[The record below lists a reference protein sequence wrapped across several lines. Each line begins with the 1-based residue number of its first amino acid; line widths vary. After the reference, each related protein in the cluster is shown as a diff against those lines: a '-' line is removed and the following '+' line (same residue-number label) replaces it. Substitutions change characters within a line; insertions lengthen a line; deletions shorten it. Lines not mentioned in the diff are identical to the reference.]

1 MWLLE
6 LFPDSALLY
15 VINSILVLGIL
26 LTVLGFFVLNKLLL
40 WFPPL
45 ANFYKAIQIFG
56 IVLLVAGVYLKG
68 GYSTEIEWRGRVAEL
83 EKKLKI
89 AEQKSK
95 EVTTDVQNRVETK
108 VKVIKEK
115 GKTIYVD
122 RPVIQD
128 FDKTCPIPREVID
141 IHNEAVDMNL
151 IVEKKLQGDKK

>member
-1 MWLLE
+1 MWLLQ
-6 LFPDSALLY
+6 LLPDSALLY
-15 VINSILVLGIL
+15 IINSILVLGIL

-68 GYSTEIEWRGRVAEL
+68 GYSTEMEWRGRVAEL
-83 EKKLKI
+83 EKKLQV
-89 AEQKSK
+89 AEEKSK
-95 EVTTDVQNRVETK
+95 NVTTDVQERVVTE
-108 VKVIKEK
+108 VKVIKER

-122 RPVIQD
+122 RPVIQE

>member
-56 IVLLVAGVYLKG
+56 IALLVAGVYLKG
-68 GYSTEIEWRGRVAEL
+68 GYSTEMEWRGRVAEL
-83 EKKLKI
+83 EKKLQV
-89 AEQKSK
+89 AEEKSK
-95 EVTTDVQNRVETK
+95 NVTTDVQERVVTE
-108 VKVIKEK
+108 VKVIKER

-122 RPVIQD
+122 RPVIQE

>member
-1 MWLLE
+1 MFVLHLL
-6 LFPDSALLY
+6 PDSMLLF

-83 EKKLKI
+83 EKKLQI

>member
-1 MWLLE
+1 MFVLHLL
-6 LFPDSALLY
+6 PDSALLY

-83 EKKLKI
+83 EKKLQI

>member
-83 EKKLKI
+83 EKKLQI

>member
-26 LTVLGFFVLNKLLL
+26 LTVLGFFALNRLLL

-83 EKKLKI
+83 EKKLEI

>member
-1 MWLLE
+1 MWLLQ
-6 LFPDSALLY
+6 LLPDSALLY
-15 VINSILVLGIL
+15 IINSILVLGIL

-56 IVLLVAGVYLKG
+56 IALLVAGVYLKG
-68 GYSTEIEWRGRVAEL
+68 GYSTEMEWRGRVAEL
-83 EKKLKI
+83 EKKLQV
-89 AEQKSK
+89 AEEKSK
-95 EVTTDVQNRVETK
+95 NVTTDVQERVVTE
-108 VKVIKEK
+108 VKVIKER

-122 RPVIQD
+122 RPVIQE

>member
-26 LTVLGFFVLNKLLL
+26 LTVLGFFALNRLLL

-83 EKKLKI
+83 EKKLEI

-141 IHNEAVDMNL
+141 IR
-151 IVEKKLQGDKK
+151 VEF

>member
-1 MWLLE
+1 MWILHLLPDGIL
-6 LFPDSALLY
+6 LF
-15 VINSILVLGIL
+15 VINSILVLGII

-45 ANFYKAIQIFG
+45 ANFYKAVQIFG
-56 IVLLVAGVYLKG
+56 IALLVSGVYLKG
-68 GYSTEIEWRGRVAEL
+68 GYSTEMEWRGRVAEL
-83 EKKLKI
+83 EKKLQV

-95 EVTTDVQNRVETK
+95 EVTTDVQERVVTE

-122 RPVIQD
+122 RPVLVE
-128 FDKTCPIPREVID
+128 FDKTCPIPNEVID

-151 IVEKKLQGDKK
+151 TVEKKLQGAKK